1 MNRTTL
7 FLGAA
12 VALAVV
18 ALILGMPTT
27 NPTTNMYGQLIPLP
41 RDESLPVRPRKNYKG
56 KGWEEVPSGPPAVV
70 QPVAARV
77 EQPRRERPT
86 SAPGCRGYTWVLKGS
101 SGELSFVG
109 NGAHS
114 NGYQGDTSCEE
125 SLPVLCVKKMGLRV
139 NSAIALNAYNG
150 WLGGEMKL
158 SAPIQGLRLFSRS
171 VADAV
176 CENEFGDGYRMGE
189 HHDGEGAVGWGFTGY
204 GRIPADTHF
213 WVTVNDQRSS
223 PWHYLGQ

>member
-18 ALILGMPTT
+18 ALILGMPTRY
-27 NPTTNMYGQLIPLP
+27 PGQLMSRLT
-41 RDESLPVRPRKNYKG
+41 DESVQFPRKTYKI
-56 KGWEEVPSGPPAVV
+56 EDSAQVPSVPS
-70 QPVAARV
+70 AAAKPLVPHLGGSRL
-77 EQPRRERPT
+77 ERPT
-86 SAPGCRGYTWVLKGS
+86 TPVSNCRGYTWVLKGS
-101 SGELSFVG
+101 SGDLSFVG

-139 NSAIALNAYNG
+139 NSAIPLNAYNG
-150 WLGGEMKL
+150 WLGGEIKL